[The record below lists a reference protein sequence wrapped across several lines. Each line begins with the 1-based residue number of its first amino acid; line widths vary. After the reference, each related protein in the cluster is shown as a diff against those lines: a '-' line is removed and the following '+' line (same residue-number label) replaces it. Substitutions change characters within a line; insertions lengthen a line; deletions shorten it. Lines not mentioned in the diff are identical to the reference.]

1 MKTLL
6 LCEKPSVAQDFAK
19 AVGNCKKADGYF
31 ENENYIITWAFGHLC
46 ELKEPDE
53 YNPAL
58 KKWSLDTLPI
68 FPEKFQYKV
77 IKSGAKQFQTIKS
90 LLSKVSSVC
99 ICTDCG
105 REGEAI
111 ARLILYQ
118 AGWKHWDKTYRF
130 WTSEALTPEVIKKN
144 LKALKKA
151 AEFDRLYKSALAR
164 QWADWLVGINC
175 TRAVTCKNSEL
186 FTVGRVQTA
195 VLALTVQREKEIR
208 NFKPQNYFNVN
219 ATFKRSLDEFT
230 GIYFKTAQGDSNEE
244 SDQETDDEG
253 ITSKFAITKKDIAD
267 KIVTDVKGK
276 TGFIKEIKSK
286 VSSEKPPLL
295 FSLTT
300 LQQEC
305 NRLFGFSAD
314 KTLEIAQSLYE
325 KHRILSYPRT
335 ESQHLDPQ
343 YAEHCGRILKQ
354 IKSVIKF
361 DLRKCSIDKN
371 NKRIFDLS
379 KLTDHHALIPQGVP
393 TQQLTEDERK
403 VYELVCK
410 RFISAFYPD
419 CKFKNT
425 TVYIQIGEHSFMA
438 KGKVLLDAGW
448 REIYGGLKS
457 DVILPELAK
466 GEKVL
471 VSQAQIIEKQT
482 QPPPRYTDATLL
494 EVMANAH
501 KVVQNE
507 SLKKILKENAG
518 IGTPATRAVILKNLQ
533 DRKYLVRKGKILI
546 PTQKAEFLIEL
557 LKGEKVASAEY
568 TAVWEQELEKI
579 AKGESGSISPFLEDI
594 KKYVTEFLAKIK
606 SNQAVYQKP
615 TYQNSNK
622 QSHNKT
628 SQEEV
633 HQKQYNKAYQK
644 TTYSKNT
651 QRKSYS
657 NKSNKY
663 QKSNKSKS
671 SFSYNK
677 KSYPKK
683 KGGER

>member
-19 AVGNCKKADGYF
+19 ALGGCKKADGYF
-31 ENENYIITWAFGHLC
+31 ENDKYIITWAFGHLC

-68 FPEKFQYKV
+68 FPQQFQYKV
-77 IKSGAKQFQTIKS
+77 IKSGAKQFQTIKF
-90 LLSKVSSVC
+90 LLAKASSVC

-118 AGWKHWDKTYRF
+118 AGWKNWDKTYRF
-130 WTSEALTPEVIKKN
+130 WTSEALTPEVIKKT
-144 LKALKKA
+144 LQKLKKVS
-151 AEFDRLYKSALAR
+151 EFDRLYKSALAR

-175 TRAVTCKNSEL
+175 TRAVTCKNREL

-195 VLALTVQREKEIR
+195 VLALAVQREKEIR
-208 NFKPQNYFNVN
+208 NFKPQTYFNVN
-219 ATFKRSLDEFT
+219 ATFKRSRDEFT
-230 GIYFKTAQGDSNEE
+230 GIYFRQVQDNSNQEADKEDDDQGIN
-244 SDQETDDEG
+244 
-253 ITSKFAITKKDIAD
+253 SKFAITKKDIAD
-267 KIVTDVKGK
+267 RIVADVKGK
-276 TGFIKEIKSK
+276 TGIIKEVISK

-305 NRLFGFSAD
+305 NRFFGFSAD

-343 YAEHCGRILKQ
+343 YAEHCGRILNQ
-354 IKSVIKF
+354 IRGIVKF
-361 DLRKCSIDKN
+361 DLKKCSIDKN

-379 KLTDHHALIPQGVP
+379 KLTDHHALIPQGIP
-393 TQQLTEDERK
+393 NQPLTEDEKK
-403 VYELVCK
+403 VFELVCK

-425 TVYIQIGEHSFMA
+425 TVYIQVGPHNFMA
-438 KGKVLLDAGW
+438 KGKILLDAGW
-448 REIYGGLKS
+448 REIYGGVKS
-457 DVILPELAK
+457 DVILPELVK
-466 GEKVL
+466 GEKVS
-471 VSQAQIIEKQT
+471 VSNAETIEKQT

-507 SLKKILKENAG
+507 ELKKILKENAG

-533 DRKYLVRKGKILI
+533 DRKYLVRKGKTLI

-579 AKGESGSISPFLEDI
+579 AKGEVGTITPFLEDI
-594 KKYVTEFLAKIK
+594 KKYVTEFLLKIK
-606 SNQAVYQKP
+606 SNQVVYQK
-615 TYQNSNK
+615 TTEQYNKSYQS
-622 QSHNKT
+622 KT
-628 SQEEV
+628 NNTR
-633 HQKQYNKAYQK
+633 NKAYQK
-644 TTYSKNT
+644 QGK
-651 QRKSYS
+651 
-657 NKSNKY
+657 KY
-663 QKSNKSKS
+663 NEKSKS
-671 SFSYNK
+671 KNSFGYNK
-677 KSYPKK
+677 TVHFKK
-683 KGGER
+683 KGGEQYR